1 MTRHVTLVVLAL
13 ALVST
18 QAESRSKRIHV
29 TAEIV
34 QTTFTGDIADPQLG
48 DRLISNVKLFDK
60 HDETT
65 QVGTGT
71 GVCTV
76 ASVRDLPEVKT
87 TLLQCLLTATFDKGQ
102 IIFAGAV
109 PFPAVGLAAEFGIVG
124 GTARF
129 QKARGEATLTVLS
142 DTLQDAVFELE

>member
-1 MTRHVTLVVLAL
+1 MIRLVTLAVLAL

-18 QAESRSKRIHV
+18 QAESRTKRIHV
-29 TAEIV
+29 TAKIV
-34 QTTFTGDIADPQLG
+34 QTTFTGTIADPQLG
-48 DRLISNVKLFDK
+48 DRLISSVELFDK
-60 HDETT
+60 HDETE

-76 ASVRDLPEVKT
+76 ASVQDLPEVKD

-102 IIFAGAV
+102 IIFAGAA
-109 PFPAVGLAAEFGIVG
+109 PLPKVGLRAEFGIVG
-124 GTARF
+124 GTDRF

-142 DTLQDAVFELE
+142 PDTQDAVFELE

>member
-1 MTRHVTLVVLAL
+1 MIRLVTLAVLAL

-18 QAESRSKRIHV
+18 QAESRTKRIHV
-29 TAEIV
+29 TAKIV
-34 QTTFTGDIADPQLG
+34 QTTFTGTIADPQLG
-48 DRLISNVKLFDK
+48 DRLISSVELFDK
-60 HDETT
+60 HDETE

-76 ASVRDLPEVKT
+76 VSIQDLPAGKD

-102 IIFAGAV
+102 IIFVGAA
-109 PFPAVGLAAEFGIVG
+109 PLPEVGLVAEFGIVG
-124 GTARF
+124 GTDRF

-142 DTLQDAVFELE
+142 PGTQDAVFELE